1 MIQSSI
7 TASSNPQDWRGR
19 TRAHKERIAALL
31 IERAEQGMG
40 VQGSDLYDHPELFGH
55 SPRNRISELGKDGW
69 DIGRKLGEHRCFFYW
84 LRRDGN
90 GRTYPTRRF
99 DDPEPAPE
107 SAFMRR
113 RREEQEQS
121 APLFAG
127 VR

>member
-1 MIQSSI
+1 MTQSSI

-31 IERAEQGMG
+31 VERAEQGMG
-40 VQGSDLYDHPELFGH
+40 VQGSDLYDHPELYGH
-55 SPRNRISELGKDGW
+55 SPRNRISELGKNGW
-69 DIGRKLGEHRCFFYW
+69 DIGRKQGEHRCFFYW